1 MDDVTEKKYY
11 KICKQNIQWKTQKKK
26 ACFLNL
32 PVGIKHIE
40 FYFAF

>member
-26 ACFLNL
+26 SLFSQSTGRDKAYC
-32 PVGIKHIE
+32 
-40 FYFAF
+40 